1 MNMNDISV
9 IIVTVKIKQILT
21 NIQMG
26 LQVPDDKADLSGC
39 TGRKDNTM
47 KTIYDTLSIRGR
59 VTYAIMCFERYV
71 TFKYPD
77 KDMSAVAE
85 MMWKIIDDSDYID
98 NSAYRY
104 MEIIPEYLFEANDFT
119 SSEFDYMTKKEYVH
133 FTALL
138 PKPDDDKDLRQHRTK
153 TALRLS
159 AAALHKFPKP
169 FSVRLWLRSKGVT

>member
-1 MNMNDISV
+1 
-9 IIVTVKIKQILT
+9 
-21 NIQMG
+21 
-26 LQVPDDKADLSGC
+26 
-39 TGRKDNTM
+39 M